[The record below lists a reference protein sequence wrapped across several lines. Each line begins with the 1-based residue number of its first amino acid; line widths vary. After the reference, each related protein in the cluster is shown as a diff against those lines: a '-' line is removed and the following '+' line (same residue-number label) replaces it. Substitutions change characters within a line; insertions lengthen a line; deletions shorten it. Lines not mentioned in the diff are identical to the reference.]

1 MSKEKIKVFIDIIR
15 ELRPKQWTKNII
27 IFAALIFS
35 KNLFQTVYL
44 LSALLAFAGFCLI
57 SSAVYVM
64 NDLVDRERDRQ
75 HPIKR
80 RRPIAAGRIGL
91 PSALVILFLL
101 LALAG
106 TAASFLNRGYMLV
119 MAVYFIIQIGYS
131 FYIKHVVILDV
142 FAVASGFFLRAIAG
156 GYAIN
161 VPLSSWLLICTIL
174 LSLFLAISKRRQELV
189 MLESGAG
196 EHRAVLG
203 SYSTILL
210 DQMIAIVTSSTVVAY
225 SLYTL
230 SPETAAK
237 FHTENLVFT
246 VPLVLYAIFRYL
258 YLIYQKG
265 EGGRPEKVLL
275 TDIPIIIDLILY
287 AVIVGVILYL

>member
-1 MSKEKIKVFIDIIR
+1 MLFDIFR

-35 KNLFQTVYL
+35 KNLFQFDHVL
-44 LSALLAFAGFCLI
+44 LSVIAFAGFCFL

-64 NDLVDRERDRQ
+64 NDLVDRERDKQ
-75 HPIKR
+75 HPVKCK
-80 RRPIAAGRIGL
+80 RPIAAGKIGV
-91 PSALVILFLL
+91 S
-101 LALAG
+101 LALAMLILLLLMSLA
-106 TAASFLNRGYMLV
+106 AASLLNIKYLLV
-119 MAVYFIIQIGYS
+119 MAVYFIIQLSYS
-131 FYIKHVVILDV
+131 FYIKHIVILDV

-189 MLESGAG
+189 SLESGAG

-203 SYSTILL
+203 SYSTLLL

-287 AVIVGVILYL
+287 AVIVGVVLYF